1 MFVPVVD
8 QQNKPLV
15 PTSPA
20 RARRWV
26 KSGKATP
33 FWSFGIWCVRLNIE
47 PSARNIQEVA
57 IGIDPGS
64 KREGFTVKSKDRTFI
79 NVQTK
84 AVTWVKDKIETR
96 RNLRGSRRNR
106 KTPCRQ
112 PRWSN
117 RHAGKIRLAP
127 STKARWQLKL
137 RILNRLLR
145 LYPIQFVVV
154 EDVQA
159 STKEGRKKAQSFQM
173 VMQGKLWL
181 YDQVR
186 KLNLVL
192 MLTQGYETY
201 EKRKAMG
208 LPKTKDKMAEK
219 FSAHCVDSWVLASMA
234 VGGVKPD
241 NEKLHL
247 VEPMQKHYRNLHVQN
262 PVKGGFRR
270 AYGSTRSMGFER
282 GSVAKHP
289 KYGTCLIGG
298 TSKERI
304 SLHSLCGK
312 RLAQNAEPESVKFLA
327 FNSYNY
333 RRVAL
338 PPHS

>member
-8 QQNKPLV
+8 QQNNPLM

-47 PSARNIQEVA
+47 PSARNIQDVA

-64 KREGFTVKSKDRTFI
+64 KREGFTVKSKDKTFI
-79 NVQTK
+79 NVQSK
-84 AVTWVKDKIETR
+84 AVTWVKDKVDAR
-96 RNLRGSRRNR
+96 RNLRKSRRYR

-117 RHAGKIRLAP
+117 RRSGKPTLAP

-145 LYPIQFVVV
+145 LYPIQFAVI

-159 STKEGRKKAQSFQM
+159 STKEGKRKAYSFQM
-173 VMQGKLWL
+173 IMQGKLWL
-181 YDQVR
+181 YGQIR
-186 KLNLVL
+186 KLDLVL
-192 MLTQGYETY
+192 MLAQGYETSQ
-201 EKRKAMG
+201 KRKALG
-208 LPKTKDKMAEK
+208 LSKTSNKMAEK

-241 NEKLHL
+241 NESLHL
-247 VEPMQKHYRNLHVQN
+247 VDPMQKHYRNLHVQN
-262 PVKGGFRR
+262 FAKGGVRKN
-270 AYGSTRSMGFER
+270 YGSTRSMGFER
-282 GSVAKHP
+282 GSIIKHP
-289 KYGTCLIGG
+289 VYGVCLVGG
-298 TSKERI
+298 TSNQRI
-304 SLHSLCGK
+304 SLHAVDGQRVTRSVK
-312 RLAQNAEPESVKFLA
+312 AESVKFLA

-333 RRVAL
+333 RTS
-338 PPHS
+338 H